1 MDESVFLMLGKGEF
15 GKDTASRVL
24 LSKGE
29 EQKQLFQL
37 AQKKRDEYFP
47 SKKVEVRRV
56 IELSNI
62 CQQDCNFC
70 NINSYS
76 KKKKYLI
83 GFDTFLHQAE
93 YVYNKSTKVLLL
105 QSGENRSQSYV
116 DFVSKCIASAKEK
129 YNDLT
134 IILCLGNLNYEKY
147 KQLRESGADRYILK
161 FETSN
166 PVLYKQIKPGD
177 SLNERLECINMLG
190 ELGYEVGS
198 GNIIGL
204 PNQTIED
211 IVNDLFFIEKL
222 KLKMISTSVF
232 IPGEESNYRSE
243 QSGDLDITLNY
254 MALMRIKYPRMLI
267 PSTSSLEKARAGGQ
281 YLGLTAGANTVTIHD
296 GTPVECKEFFP
307 IYSVRRF
314 TPAEDYV
321 KEIVARANLIFNNVK

>member
-1 MDESVFLMLGKGEF
+1 MDESEFLILEKGEF
-15 GKDTASRVL
+15 NKDTASKAL
-24 LSKGE
+24 LFKGE
-29 EQKQLFQL
+29 EQKQLFEL

-83 GFDTFLHQAE
+83 GFDTFLHQTD
-93 YVYNKSTKVLLL
+93 YIYSKNTKVLLL
-105 QSGENRSQSYV
+105 QSGENRSRSYM
-116 DFVSKCIASAKEK
+116 DFVSKCISAAKEK
-129 YNDLT
+129 YSDLT
-134 IILCLGNLNYEKY
+134 IILCLGNLSYEKY
-147 KQLRESGADRYILK
+147 KQLRKSGADRYILK

-166 PVLYKQIKPGD
+166 PALYKQIKPGD
-177 SLNERLECINMLG
+177 SFKERLECINMLS

-204 PNQTIED
+204 PGQTMKD
-211 IVNDLFFIEKL
+211 IVDDLFFIEKL

-232 IPGEESNYRSE
+232 IPGEESNYRKE
-243 QSGDLDITLNY
+243 QAGNLDITLNY
-254 MALMRIKYPRMLI
+254 MALMRIKYPYMLI
-267 PSTSSLEKARAGGQ
+267 PSTSSLEKAKEDGQ

-307 IYSVRRF
+307 IYSVKRF